1 MDPNW
6 EAPNK
11 LPAWAK
17 VVALILLLATMYKEY
32 MDL

>member
-1 MDPNW
+1 MDPR

-11 LPAWAK
+11 LPAWGK
-17 VVALILLLATMYKEY
+17 VLALILLLATMYKEY